1 MGTMTCQEA
10 PHRPWVVRLAQTC
23 SRRVPS
29 PKPDGL
35 RSAARQLSTSES
47 QQEKPKLTA
56 SQVPAEKMAPTAP
69 GNAGPR
75 EPHSDLYPDALQR
88 LSVIFGHH
96 LADVLVRHRKVETLT
111 GERNVIGRQ
120 NLVEALA
127 HLGTLFAR
135 APELDRDEQL
145 EQVAFLGDHLRRV
158 MMESFEVEVYATIGA
173 HWNEDEPKSIGR
185 RYDAVAAPLIKGK
198 KLLGVIT
205 PDEVQAR
212 FDELSDKIVQARRA
226 KIADGDW
233 TAWTEA
239 ADDLEVAASEMRKLK
254 REMGAAVDAAEDRRF
269 NRHLMIVGVVLSVLI
284 GAGLTIFLQAV
295 GVG

>member
-1 MGTMTCQEA
+1 MT
-10 PHRPWVVRLAQTC
+10 
-23 SRRVPS
+23 SG
-29 PKPDGL
+29 D
-35 RSAARQLSTSES
+35 
-47 QQEKPKLTA
+47 
-56 SQVPAEKMAPTAP
+56 
-69 GNAGPR
+69 AGVR
-75 EPHSDLYPDALQR
+75 EPHSDLFPDALRR
-88 LSVIFGHH
+88 LSDIFGKH
-96 LADVLVRHRKVETLT
+96 LADVLVRHRRVETLT

-127 HLGTLFAR
+127 HLGTIFAR

-173 HWNEDEPKSIGR
+173 HWNEDDSKSVGR
-185 RYDAVAAPLIKGK
+185 RYDAVAAPLIKRK

-212 FDELSDKIVQARRA
+212 FDEMSDSIVQARRA

-239 ADDLEVAASEMRKLK
+239 ADDLESAAGEMKKLK
-254 REMGAAVDAAEDRRF
+254 REMGAAVDAAEDRRLH
-269 NRHLMIVGVVLSVLI
+269 RRLMIGGVALSVLF
-284 GAGLTIFLQAV
+284 GAGLTLFLPAV